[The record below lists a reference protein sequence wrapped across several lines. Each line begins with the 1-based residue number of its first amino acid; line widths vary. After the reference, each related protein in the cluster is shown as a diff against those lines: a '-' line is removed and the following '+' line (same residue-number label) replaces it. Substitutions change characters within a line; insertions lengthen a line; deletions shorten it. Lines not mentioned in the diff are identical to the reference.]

1 MPLINDGASN
11 APQDETYVDQVPFN
25 NDGGS
30 DQVPLINDG
39 ASNAPSKNKESDLT
53 YPKAP
58 RSHKSF
64 GGKGLFILG
73 AGSGSGNDSDSGD
86 DDSSVT
92 ATISNDAEEE
102 NVEDYKKTS
111 ENEDVGDDA
120 EEDDSDYTENANAEL
135 DNTTKVTSKV
145 TTRAHKIKITTN
157 RKLVEE
163 PEPDSVAANAELDNT
178 TKVTSKVTTRAHKI
192 KITTNRKLVEEPEP
206 DSVAATRVEDDETT
220 EQESPVKKK
229 KRKFSPQQDSNKKP
243 SSKSPM
249 KKSKAKSVTKA
260 VTFDDSTKKKVYGN
274 RKRKTDKNTT
284 KKEDRLQKS
293 KLKAKEQLRK
303 TQLTGINNEI
313 NRWEQWFD
321 VPADTLELDIFSEEP
336 NYFLDKKIPANVQA
350 EMNHDIDRMK
360 TKMYEPLQ
368 YNFDRAKEA
377 VEAEYKVVK
386 AVAAERHKTATAELK
401 SLADQPHSAKYKK
414 VQNTVLELRE
424 RKKFLKY
431 STDTLAAL
439 LPFDAVYGLRMKPS
453 SKGKEYYVVAQLPD
467 GSLKEKLV
475 ARGWIEKHVEKD
487 YLNRY
492 YQAED
497 ERGWVLFTQE
507 DADGKFQSD
516 TNELRQLLQDKAV
529 QPVYQYKMDDDD
541 ERIHCVRCAVT
552 FKSPYIRKM
561 PSSIDWAIMTERNS
575 VNKKSLELG
584 PWNNKD
590 DNDQKHHIYWDC
602 KETLLQASLGLCFDL
617 IQSAVKQH
625 WEAEYGH
632 HGKPHMKPKFHL
644 DDNPPHVEFL
654 ENTDRFIDE
663 YDLSK
668 GSFLKQRPAVFKRDY
683 CGLFSN
689 RQYYYFDL
697 REIKTHYYVNVN
709 TRQISGI
716 YYDPLSKRF
725 TGLERF
731 RDKGYQKFR
740 KVELETEWVNTNI
753 DKAVIRAAKEKA
765 KIDQKRFIKLPVG
778 LQRDMQTLKECKRYP
793 KIVYPQYGKD
803 TCVFSSLS
811 SALFYLQYE
820 DVALHIDDFKLKIMK
835 EEFYESFE
843 NLMGKITDFIR
854 NDPFF
859 GNFRKKCERR
869 KIIHCEK
876 FDLIEE
882 CNKKPNMLHH
892 VVIISKDGGENHA
905 ICIVHN
911 LIFDGNFTN
920 ALPLSQEYLNKS
932 CDSTYL
938 GIASGYK
945 YIFNN

>member
-1 MPLINDGASN
+1 M
-11 APQDETYVDQVPFN
+11 
-25 NDGGS
+25 
-30 DQVPLINDG
+30 
-39 ASNAPSKNKESDLT
+39 
-53 YPKAP
+53 
-58 RSHKSF
+58 
-64 GGKGLFILG
+64 
-73 AGSGSGNDSDSGD
+73 
-86 DDSSVT
+86 
-92 ATISNDAEEE
+92 
-102 NVEDYKKTS
+102 
-111 ENEDVGDDA
+111 GDDA

-135 DNTTKVTSKV
+135 DNTIKVTSKV
-145 TTRAHKIKITTN
+145 TTRGHKIKI
-157 RKLVEE
+157 
-163 PEPDSVAANAELDNT
+163 S
-178 TKVTSKVTTRAHKI
+178 
-192 KITTNRKLVEEPEP
+192 TNRKLVEEPEP

-243 SSKSPM
+243 SSKSPI

-321 VPADTLELDIFSEEP
+321 VPPDTLELDIFPEEP
-336 NYFLDKKIPANVQA
+336 NYFIDKKIPANVQA

-377 VEAEYKVVK
+377 VEAEYRVVK

-424 RKKFLKY
+424 RQKFLKY

-740 KVELETEWVNTNI
+740 KVELETEWVSKNI
-753 DKAVIRAAKEKA
+753 DAAVIKAAKDKA
-765 KIDQKRFIKLPVG
+765 KVDQKRFIKLPVG

-803 TCVFSSLS
+803 TCVFASLS